1 MPFDAACA
9 AKQLEKKLDVLSQ
22 KTVLPASMLA
32 LVAATARAQLA
43 AQAAEK
49 VEIQLGMLEDVERT
63 LRGAPM
69 LARDAFPVE
78 MTSLTALFNDISG
91 FVRANEAHLVEA
103 MDVIVA
109 ARQDGSLDLTKAVRQ
124 YLAGDD
130 TFFAT
135 FGERTP
141 SAPRLLNFLIQA
153 ALTPHLAAVGE
164 AVYAHFP
171 ADRSWVFGQCP
182 VCASPPLMA
191 RLVGKEGARHLTCSF
206 CQVEYRAK
214 RLMCPY
220 CGEED
225 VKKLEVFSAAEE
237 PGYFVHV
244 CLTCKCYIKTTDFRE
259 FDRVSIPVLDDLESL
274 TLDMAARGQG
284 YNRPVLSAW
293 GF

>member
-1 MPFDAACA
+1 MPFDAARA
-9 AKQLEKKLDVLSQ
+9 AKLLDKKLDALSQ

-32 LVAATARAQLA
+32 LVAATAKAQLA
-43 AQAAEK
+43 ARAS
-49 VEIQLGMLEDVERT
+49 EIVDMTPGMLEEVERN

-69 LARDAFPVE
+69 LARDAFPVDMARME
-78 MTSLTALFNDISG
+78 ALFDELSG

-103 MDVIVA
+103 MDVIA
-109 ARQDGSLDLTKAVRQ
+109 ADRQSGELDLAKAVRQ

-130 TFFAT
+130 AFFAA
-135 FGERTP
+135 FGQRTP
-141 SAPRLLNFLIQA
+141 SAPRLLNFLVQA
-153 ALTPHLAAVGE
+153 ALAPRLNAVGE
-164 AVYAHFP
+164 AAHAHFP
-171 ADRSWVFGQCP
+171 AERTWVFGHCP

-206 CQVEYRAK
+206 CQLEYRAK

-225 VKKLEVFSAAEE
+225 TKKLAVFSAAEE

-244 CLTCKCYIKTTDFRE
+244 CHTCQCYIKTADFRE
-259 FDRVSIPVLDDLESL
+259 FDRVSVPVLDDLESL

>member
-1 MPFDAACA
+1 MPFDAARA
-9 AKQLEKKLDVLSQ
+9 AKQLEKKLDALSQ

-43 AQAAEK
+43 ARASES
-49 VEIQLGMLEDVERT
+49 VDIQPGMLEEVERN

-69 LARDAFPVE
+69 LARDAFPVD
-78 MTSLTALFNDISG
+78 MARMTALFDEISG
-91 FVRANEAHLVEA
+91 FVRANEAHLAEA
-103 MDVIVA
+103 MDVIAA
-109 ARQDGSLDLTKAVRQ
+109 ARQGGGLDLAKAARQ

-130 TFFAT
+130 AFFAT
-135 FGERTP
+135 FGEQTP
-141 SAPRLLNFLIQA
+141 GAPRLLNFLVQA
-153 ALTPHLAAVGE
+153 ALTPRLAAVGE
-164 AVYAHFP
+164 AAYAHFP
-171 ADRSWVFGQCP
+171 ADRTWVFGQCP

-191 RLVGKEGARHLTCSF
+191 RLAGKEGARHLTCSF
-206 CQVEYRAK
+206 CQLEYRAK

-244 CLTCKCYIKTTDFRE
+244 CTTCKCYIKTTDFRE
-259 FDRVSIPVLDDLESL
+259 FDRVSVPVLDDLESL

-284 YNRPVLSAW
+284 FNRPVLSAW